1 MVMLMVECPS
11 LGVMSRQHEDRVAA
25 AEGSC
30 EDRSGFG
37 APVHWKGLGSFPQEA
52 FPCYFFET
60 NFPLTQDFMTARVK
74 KVIEDLAE
82 LSPPEM
88 AELVSRFRELG
99 AVNNRGERA
108 PCRNA
113 DLIRFFE
120 SHTPDPEFADDIEV
134 GIRERR
140 ARAEDRTSPWDR

>member
-1 MVMLMVECPS
+1 
-11 LGVMSRQHEDRVAA
+11 
-25 AEGSC
+25 
-30 EDRSGFG
+30 
-37 APVHWKGLGSFPQEA
+37 
-52 FPCYFFET
+52 
-60 NFPLTQDFMTARVK
+60 MTARVK
-74 KVIEDLAE
+74 KVIEELAE

-88 AELVSRFRELG
+88 AELVSRFRELR
-99 AVNNRGERA
+99 AVNDRGERA

-120 SHTPDPEFADDIEV
+120 SHTPDPEFADDIEA